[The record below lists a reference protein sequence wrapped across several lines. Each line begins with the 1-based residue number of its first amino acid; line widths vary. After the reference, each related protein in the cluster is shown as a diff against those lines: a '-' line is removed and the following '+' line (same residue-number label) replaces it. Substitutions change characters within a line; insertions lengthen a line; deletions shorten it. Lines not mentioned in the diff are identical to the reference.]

1 VTEVVK
7 RLSAAERAAMSA
19 QIDRIAQTPVPQ
31 LDTQRG
37 SQFVFVAHFD
47 GTNNDKD
54 NLALSGSKLT
64 TNVAQLHEQMQ
75 GQNKANPNFESVYYR
90 GVGTDPGLEGGIE
103 ATVAPSKDMR
113 ETADQAYKDFHKQ
126 ALTWLKAHPEANPAE
141 SLQVMA
147 TGFSRG
153 AGTAA
158 VFSQM
163 LHERGL
169 TDPATGKALIPPG
182 QLGLAGALVLDPVTT
197 AYDRNSAFSPES
209 KNITVVQAQ
218 HEYRSPFKGVDHSGH
233 PQVRVVPV
241 TGNHCDIGGGYDNG
255 IAARVLESSTV
266 WMKKAGVPIAEV
278 PPERRHDGTAV
289 VHHERDLPKTAET
302 AQVARSP
309 LLRAAFPLGS
319 RLVEGAA
326 QQADYPLT
334 HDPRN
339 GLNAPRLL
347 VQSATEETRLANGW
361 GRFEAAESTV
371 WRKDF
376 SVPGQGGQGGKDGIT
391 IRASVVEPHL
401 KASDNQ
407 RRLDMHLHSVGRD
420 GQVMEHLRVNA
431 DGRQPAAVMQ
441 AVDQRL
447 GARSPVVGAAVAP
460 VSAPLHPALRQLSD
474 QLAARGFTP
483 DQVQKIS
490 DHAREQVGV
499 QAMDQLRHAALHKDG
514 QSVALVF
521 REQPFKGFAIEDALS
536 GRGRTDGAAT
546 HHGTPTA
553 TSPQLAPQLGPPL
566 STQGSVQSWSR
577 AEPGAYAR

>member
-1 VTEVVK
+1 
-7 RLSAAERAAMSA
+7 MSA
-19 QIDRIAQTPVPQ
+19 QADRIAQTPVPQ

-54 NLALSGSKLT
+54 NLALSGSQLT

-75 GQNKANPNFESVYYR
+75 AQSKRSSNFKSRYYE
-90 GVGTDPGLEGGIE
+90 GVGTDPGLEGALE
-103 ATVAPSKDMR
+103 AAVVPSADMR
-113 ETADQAYKDFHKQ
+113 ETALKAYNDFRRE

-182 QLGLAGALVLDPVTT
+182 QLGLAGALVFDPVTT

-255 IAARVLESSTV
+255 IAARVLESSTA

-339 GLNAPRLL
+339 GLNAPRHL

-361 GRFEAAESTV
+361 KRFEAAESTV

-376 SVPGQGGQGGKDGIT
+376 AAPGQGGKDGQDGRDGKDGIT

-420 GQVMEHLRVNA
+420 GQVVEHLRVNA

-447 GARSPVVGAAVAP
+447 GARSPVVGASVAP

-474 QLAARGFTP
+474 QLTARGFTP

-514 QSVALVF
+514 QSVALVL

-536 GRGRTDGAAT
+536 SDRGRTDAV
-546 HHGTPTA
+546 TA
-553 TSPQLAPQLGPPL
+553 LQSPAP
-566 STQGSVQSWSR
+566 SWSR
-577 AEPGAYAR
+577 AESGAYAR